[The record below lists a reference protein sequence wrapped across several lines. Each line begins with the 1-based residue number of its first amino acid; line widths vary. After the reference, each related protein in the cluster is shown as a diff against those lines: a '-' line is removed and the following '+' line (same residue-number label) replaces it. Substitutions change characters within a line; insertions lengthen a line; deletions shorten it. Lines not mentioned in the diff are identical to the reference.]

1 VRALVAMGVLSAR
14 VLLGMPFV
22 LAGILTLINHGYMA
36 PLYTTQAGHV
46 LIAIA
51 LVMMSI
57 GALVLRRM
65 VKPRAIA

>member
-1 VRALVAMGVLSAR
+1 
-14 VLLGMPFV
+14 MPFV

-36 PLYTTQAGHV
+36 PLYTTFVGHV

-51 LVMMSI
+51 LVMMSF

-65 VKPRAIA
+65 VRPRAIA

>member
-1 VRALVAMGVLSAR
+1 
-14 VLLGMPFV
+14 
-22 LAGILTLINHGYMA
+22 MA